1 MISKFDE
8 IEVQKI
14 RVNAILGL
22 YPEERVTPQDIIIS
36 AKLYLDLAKA
46 GQSDDLEDTVDYDSL
61 HREIAAMA
69 ESTAYLL
76 IEKLAEH
83 ASQICLKKSLVE
95 ACSITVEKPQA
106 LELADNI
113 AITIHRSRS

>member
-22 YPEERVTPQDIIIS
+22 YPEERISPQDIIIS

-46 GQSDDLEDTVDYDSL
+46 GQSDDL
-61 HREIAAMA
+61 
-69 ESTAYLL
+69 
-76 IEKLAEH
+76 
-83 ASQICLKKSLVE
+83 
-95 ACSITVEKPQA
+95 
-106 LELADNI
+106 
-113 AITIHRSRS
+113 

>member
-1 MISKFDE
+1 MINKLDE
-8 IEVQKI
+8 IEIQKV

-22 YPEERVTPQDIIIS
+22 YPEERVTPQDIILS
-36 AKLYLDLAKA
+36 ARLYLSLAKA
-46 GQSDDLEDTVDYDSL
+46 GQSDDLVDTVDYDSL

-83 ASQICLKKSLVE
+83 AAEICLKNSLVQ

-113 AITIHRSRS
+113 AITIHRERK

>member
-22 YPEERVTPQDIIIS
+22 YPEERITPQDIIVS
-36 AKLYLDLAKA
+36 AKLYLDLTNA
-46 GQSDDLEDTVDYDSL
+46 GQSDDLQDTVDYDSL
-61 HREIAAMA
+61 HRAIAAMA
-69 ESTAYLL
+69 EETAYLL
-76 IEKLAEH
+76 IEKLADH
-83 ASQICLKKSLVE
+83 AAQICLENPLVQ

-113 AITIHRSRS
+113 AITIHRSRK

>member
-22 YPEERVTPQDIIIS
+22 YPEERISPQDIIIS

-46 GQSDDLEDTVDYDSL
+46 GQSDDLQDTVDYDSL
-61 HREIAAMA
+61 HHQIAAMA
-69 ESTAYLL
+69 QETAYLL
-76 IEKLAEH
+76 IEKLAGH
-83 ASQICLKKSLVE
+83 AAEICLESTLVQ

-113 AITIHRSRS
+113 AITIHRSRN